1 MRLLGYEGGR
11 TVEADRPRPYVQQH
25 YPRINIAVCNTF
37 SMSKTA
43 RPTAVDSPAQAD
55 VAAFQTAAR
64 DLVGVAL
71 RSLDALDGQVSLPQF
86 RLLLAVNDLGRAP
99 SSQVAHAL
107 GLGASSVTR
116 LADRLHASGHLV
128 RGTDAAHRSVVTLE
142 LSARGRELVAQ
153 VLAWRQQELERILD
167 RLGPEQRAATAAGL
181 RAFHQV
187 IGDDYTR
194 DLHGPLPL

>member
-1 MRLLGYEGGR
+1 
-11 TVEADRPRPYVQQH
+11 
-25 YPRINIAVCNTF
+25 
-37 SMSKTA
+37 MSQTA
-43 RPTAVDSPAQAD
+43 RQPLVAADPTPAEI
-55 VAAFQTAAR
+55 AAFQTAAR

-99 SSQVAHAL
+99 SSQVAQAL

-128 RGTDAAHRSVVTLE
+128 RGADAGHRSVVTLE
-142 LSARGRELVAQ
+142 LSARGRELVTQ
-153 VLAWRQQELERILD
+153 VLARRRQELERILGQ
-167 RLGPEQRAATAAGL
+167 LEPEQRAATAAGL
-181 RAFHQV
+181 RALHQV
-187 IGDDYTR
+187 IGDAYAR